1 MRFVIYA
8 YESTYGGLH
17 GIYNICVTEINSLDE
32 ADNIGEAMA
41 YEVIDSYSHLFANDD
56 VYDYDE
62 DDDYEATT
70 PEWEY
75 ARILPKWDDIP
86 TETLDAKAAELGY
99 EEFVNKYCKVEGMDE
114 LLAAL
119 DALQQVDGV
128 GHTTVGKYTID
139 TCFVEGEEYETAIWI
154 NPSHMAIPTVYPN
167 RTAAEQGHKFWCLA
181 AAMAPT
187 QVWDTKIKTY
197 ITL

>member
-17 GIYNICVTEINSLDE
+17 GISNICVSEINSLDE
-32 ADNIGEAMA
+32 ANDIGETMA
-41 YEVIDSYSHLFANDD
+41 YEVIDSYSHLFVSDEED
-56 VYDYDE
+56 CDE
-62 DDDYEATT
+62 DGEYETT
-70 PEWEY
+70 SPEWEY

-86 TETLDAKAAELGY
+86 TETLDAEAAELGY
-99 EEFVNKYCKVEGMDE
+99 EEFVNKYCKFEGMDE
-114 LLAAL
+114 FLAAL

-139 TCFVEGEEYETAIWI
+139 TCFEGENYETAIWI
-154 NPSHMAIPTVYPN
+154 NPSHMAIPAVYPN
-167 RTAAEQGHKFWCLA
+167 RVAAEQGHKFWCLA
-181 AAMAPT
+181 AAAAPT
-187 QVWDTKIKTY
+187 QVWDTATKAY

>member
-8 YESTYGGLH
+8 YESTYCGLH
-17 GIYNICVTEINSLDE
+17 GIYDICVTEADSLDE
-32 ADNIGEAMA
+32 IDDIGETMA

-62 DDDYEATT
+62 DDDYEVTS

-75 ARILPKWDDIP
+75 ARILPKWDNIP
-86 TETLDAKAAELGY
+86 TAELDAEAAELGY
-99 EEFVNKYCKVEGMDE
+99 EEFVNKYCKYEGTDE
-114 LLAAL
+114 FLAVL
-119 DALQQVDGV
+119 DALRQVDEV
-128 GHTTVGKYTID
+128 GHTIVGKYTID
-139 TCFVEGEEYETAIWI
+139 TCFEGENYETAIWI
-154 NPSHMAIPTVYPN
+154 DPNRMAIPAVYPN
-167 RTAAEQGHKFWCLA
+167 RAAAEQGHKFWCLA

-187 QVWDTKIKTY
+187 QVWDTATHTY

>member
-17 GIYNICVTEINSLDE
+17 GIYDICVTEANSLNE
-32 ADNIGEAMA
+32 VDNIGETMA
-41 YEVIDSYSHLFANDD
+41 YEVIDTYSHLFANDE
-56 VYDYDE
+56 DE
-62 DDDYEATT
+62 EYEATS

-75 ARILPKWDDIP
+75 TRILPKWDNIP
-86 TETLDAKAAELGY
+86 TAELDAEAAELGY
-99 EEFVNKYCKVEGMDE
+99 EEFVNKYCKFEGANE
-114 LLAAL
+114 SLAIL
-119 DALQQVDGV
+119 DALWQVDGV

-139 TCFVEGEEYETAIWI
+139 TCFEGENYETAIWI
-154 NPSHMAIPTVYPN
+154 DPNHMAIPAVYSN
-167 RTAAEQGHKFWCLA
+167 RAAAEQGHKFWCLA

-187 QVWDTKIKTY
+187 QVWDTATRTY

>member
-17 GIYNICVTEINSLDE
+17 GIYDICVTEANSLDE
-32 ADNIGEAMA
+32 VDNIGETMA
-41 YEVIDSYSHLFANDD
+41 YEVIDTYSHLFANDE
-56 VYDYDE
+56 DE
-62 DDDYEATT
+62 EYEATS

-75 ARILPKWDDIP
+75 TRILPKWDNIP
-86 TETLDAKAAELGY
+86 TAELDAEAAELGY
-99 EEFVNKYCKVEGMDE
+99 EEFVNKYCKFEGANE
-114 LLAAL
+114 SLAIL
-119 DALQQVDGV
+119 DALWQVDGV

-139 TCFVEGEEYETAIWI
+139 TCFEGENYETAIWI
-154 NPSHMAIPTVYPN
+154 DPERMAIPAVYPN
-167 RTAAEQGHKFWCLA
+167 RTAAEQGHKCWCLA

-187 QVWDTKIKTY
+187 QVWDTATHTY

>member
-17 GIYNICVTEINSLDE
+17 GIYDICVTEANSLDE
-32 ADNIGEAMA
+32 VDNIGETMA
-41 YEVIDSYSHLFANDD
+41 YEVIDTYSHLFANDE
-56 VYDYDE
+56 DE
-62 DDDYEATT
+62 EYEATS

-75 ARILPKWDDIP
+75 TRILPKWDNIP
-86 TETLDAKAAELGY
+86 TAELDAEAAELGY
-99 EEFVNKYCKVEGMDE
+99 EEFVNKYCKFEGTNE
-114 LLAAL
+114 FLAVL
-119 DALQQVDGV
+119 DALRQVDGV

-139 TCFVEGEEYETAIWI
+139 TCFEGENYETAIWI
-154 NPSHMAIPTVYPN
+154 DPNHMAIPAVYSN
-167 RTAAEQGHKFWCLA
+167 RAAAEQGHKFWCLA

-187 QVWDTKIKTY
+187 QVWDTATRTY

>member
-17 GIYNICVTEINSLDE
+17 GIYDICVTEANSLDE
-32 ADNIGEAMA
+32 VDNIGETMA
-41 YEVIDSYSHLFANDD
+41 YEVIDSYSHLFTN
-56 VYDYDE
+56 DE
-62 DDDYEATT
+62 DEEYEATS

-75 ARILPKWDDIP
+75 TRILPKWDNIS
-86 TETLDAKAAELGY
+86 TEELDAEAAELGY
-99 EEFVNKYCKVEGMDE
+99 EEFVSKYCKYEGTDE
-114 LLAAL
+114 FLAVL
-119 DALQQVDGV
+119 DALRQVDGV

-139 TCFVEGEEYETAIWI
+139 TCFEGENYETAIWI
-154 NPSHMAIPTVYPN
+154 DPNHMAIPAVYSN
-167 RTAAEQGHKFWCLA
+167 RAAAEQGHKFWCLA

-187 QVWDTKIKTY
+187 QVWDTATRTY

>member
-17 GIYNICVTEINSLDE
+17 GIYDICVTEADSLDE
-32 ADNIGEAMA
+32 ADDIGETMA
-41 YEVIDSYSHLFANDD
+41 YEVIDTYSHLFTN
-56 VYDYDE
+56 DE
-62 DDDYEATT
+62 DEECEATS

-75 ARILPKWDDIP
+75 TRILPKWDNIP
-86 TETLDAKAAELGY
+86 TAELDAEAAELGY
-99 EEFVNKYCKVEGMDE
+99 EEFVNKYCKYEGTDE
-114 LLAAL
+114 FLAVL
-119 DALQQVDGV
+119 DVLRQADIV

-139 TCFVEGEEYETAIWI
+139 TCFEGENYETAIWI
-154 NPSHMAIPTVYPN
+154 DPNHMAIPAVYPN
-167 RTAAEQGHKFWCLA
+167 RAAAEQGHKFWCLA

-187 QVWDTKIKTY
+187 QVWDTATRTY

>member
-8 YESTYGGLH
+8 YESTYRGLH
-17 GIYNICVTEINSLDE
+17 GIYDICVTETNFLDE
-32 ADNIGEAMA
+32 VDNIGETMA
-41 YEVIDSYSHLFANDD
+41 YEVIDTYSHLFANDD

-62 DDDYEATT
+62 DDDYEVTS

-75 ARILPKWDDIP
+75 ARILPKWDNIS
-86 TETLDAKAAELGY
+86 TETLNAEAAELGY
-99 EEFVNKYCKVEGMDE
+99 EEFVNKYCKVEGMDK

-154 NPSHMAIPTVYPN
+154 DPSHMAIPAVYPN
-167 RTAAEQGHKFWCLA
+167 RAAAEQGHKFWCLA
-181 AAMAPT
+181 AAIAPT
-187 QVWDTKIKTY
+187 QVWDIKIKTY

>member
-8 YESTYGGLH
+8 YESTYCGLH
-17 GIYNICVTEINSLDE
+17 GIYDICVTEADSLDE
-32 ADNIGEAMA
+32 IDDIGETMA

-62 DDDYEATT
+62 DDDYEVTS

-75 ARILPKWDDIP
+75 ARILPKWDNIP
-86 TETLDAKAAELGY
+86 TAELDAEAAELGY
-99 EEFVNKYCKVEGMDE
+99 EEFVNKYCKCEDADKLFAV
-114 LLAAL
+114 L
-119 DALQQVDGV
+119 DALRQIDGV

-139 TCFVEGEEYETAIWI
+139 TCFEGENYETAIWI
-154 NPSHMAIPTVYPN
+154 NPDHMAIPAVYPN
-167 RTAAEQGHKFWCLA
+167 RAAAEQGHKFWCLA

-187 QVWDTKIKTY
+187 QVWDTATHTY

>member
-8 YESTYGGLH
+8 YESTYGGMH
-17 GIYNICVTEINSLDE
+17 GISNICVTEVDSLDE

-41 YEVIDSYSHLFANDD
+41 YEVIDSYSHLFTSDEEEC
-56 VYDYDE
+56 DE
-62 DDDYEATT
+62 DGEYEFTS

-75 ARILPKWDDIP
+75 ARILPRWDNIS
-86 TETLDAKAAELGY
+86 TETLDAEAAELGY
-99 EEFVNKYCKVEGMDE
+99 EEFINKYCKLEGMDE
-114 LLAAL
+114 FLAAL

-139 TCFVEGEEYETAIWI
+139 TCFEGENYETAIWI
-154 NPSHMAIPTVYPN
+154 DPSRMAIPAVYPN
-167 RTAAEQGHKFWCLA
+167 RLAAEQGHKFWCLA

-187 QVWDTKIKTY
+187 QVWDTATKTY

>member
-8 YESTYGGLH
+8 YESTYCGSH
-17 GIYNICVTEINSLDE
+17 GIYDICVTEVDSLDE
-32 ADNIGEAMA
+32 VDDIGETMA

-56 VYDYDE
+56 DYDK
-62 DDDYEATT
+62 DDDYEATS

-86 TETLDAKAAELGY
+86 TETLDAEAAELGY
-99 EEFVNKYCKVEGMDE
+99 EEFVNKYCKCEDADE
-114 LLAAL
+114 LLAVF
-119 DALQQVDGV
+119 DALRQVDGV

-139 TCFVEGEEYETAIWI
+139 TCFEGENYETAIWI
-154 NPSHMAIPTVYPN
+154 NPDHMAIPAVYPN

-187 QVWDTKIKTY
+187 QVWDTATRTY

>member
-8 YESTYGGLH
+8 YESTYCGLH
-17 GIYNICVTEINSLDE
+17 GIYDICVTEADSLDE
-32 ADNIGEAMA
+32 IDDIGETMA

-62 DDDYEATT
+62 DNDYEVTS

-75 ARILPKWDDIP
+75 ARILSKWDDIP
-86 TETLDAKAAELGY
+86 TETLDAEAAELGY
-99 EEFVNKYCKVEGMDE
+99 EEFVNKYCKYEGSDE
-114 LLAAL
+114 SLAIF
-119 DALQQVDGV
+119 DALRQVDEV
-128 GHTTVGKYTID
+128 GHTIVGKYTID
-139 TCFVEGEEYETAIWI
+139 TCFEGENYETAIWI
-154 NPSHMAIPTVYPN
+154 NPDNMAIPAVYPN

-187 QVWDTKIKTY
+187 QVWDTATRTY
-197 ITL
+197 LTL